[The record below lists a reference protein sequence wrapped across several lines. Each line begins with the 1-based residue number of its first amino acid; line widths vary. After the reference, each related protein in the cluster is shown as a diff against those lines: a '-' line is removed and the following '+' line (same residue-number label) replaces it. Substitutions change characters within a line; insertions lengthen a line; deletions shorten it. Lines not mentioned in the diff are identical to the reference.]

1 MNTPRPTVAQ
11 SSQTLQLFGSGKRQP
26 VAKRTGWKSAN
37 KSLLRKTTTST
48 PEMADSN
55 NKSNSIDLG
64 DLIASMEFDL
74 KMHEEQTDHVQEQP
88 FGLGLPAEIFLIEQL
103 IDDLE
108 NGRVQRRVH
117 MPHVVQEEC
126 LGVDELMERFIYEGQ
141 SYCADG
147 GQGLGG
153 HMGEGYHYS
162 DGQMEGYE
170 YTYEH
175 GPAEST
181 TTTTTTTAQSYN
193 HLVLPREDRLED
205 ARQRKEQRQQQIE
218 QVRSNS
224 IALRGA
230 EVIYLQQST
239 PFYFSLDPTEFQW
252 RQLQRDPGS
261 SFSFNLNL
269 LSFFPL

>member
-1 MNTPRPTVAQ
+1 M
-11 SSQTLQLFGSGKRQP
+11 
-26 VAKRTGWKSAN
+26 AKRTGWKSAN

-48 PEMADSN
+48 LSPTPEMADSN
-55 NKSNSIDLG
+55 KSNSLDLG

-74 KMHEEQTDHVQEQP
+74 KMHEDQTDQVQEQP
-88 FGLGLPAEIFLIEQL
+88 FDLGLPAEIFLIEQL

-117 MPHVVQEEC
+117 MPHIVQEEC

-162 DGQMEGYE
+162 DGHGQMEGYE

-175 GPAEST
+175 EPAES
-181 TTTTTTTAQSYN
+181 N
-193 HLVLPREDRLED
+193 HLLLLPREDRLEN
-205 ARQRKEQRQQQIE
+205 ARQRKEQRQQQTE

-230 EVIYLQQST
+230 DVIYLQQST
-239 PFYFSLDPTEFQW
+239 PYYFSLDPTEFQW
-252 RQLQRDPGS
+252 RQLQRDPGPPS
-261 SFSFNLNL
+261 IHS
-269 LSFFPL
+269 LSFFFEINI